1 VGCEI
6 HRLERFK
13 RVNGIALDENS
24 DGEVKT
30 LPPFLQHYMR
40 SKGSCIEHAQ
50 GVFDPFTRILT
61 STRSRRPWRRF
72 ANSMQHAL
80 PRMGR

>member
-61 STRSRRPWRRF
+61 STRSRRPYSSLVF
-72 ANSMQHAL
+72 IKEHL
-80 PRMGR
+80 